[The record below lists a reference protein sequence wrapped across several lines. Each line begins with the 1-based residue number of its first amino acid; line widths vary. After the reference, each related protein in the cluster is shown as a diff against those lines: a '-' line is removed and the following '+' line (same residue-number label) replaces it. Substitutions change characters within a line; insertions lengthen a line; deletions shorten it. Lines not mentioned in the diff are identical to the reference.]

1 MRSLQREAETIRNIL
16 VGKESAYIAPFFVT
30 KPYYGMFARLSKD
43 ETRRMMDNLI
53 SAGELDYLREFGGNI
68 GYSIRPSE
76 RRKGYAKRMLS
87 LLLPHCREL
96 GLEKVMISCEVDNE
110 GSRRTILSNGG
121 VYDSTAHEPDEDSDL
136 ERYWI
141 TL

>member
-1 MRSLQREAETIRNIL
+1 
-16 VGKESAYIAPFFVT
+16 
-30 KPYYGMFARLSKD
+30 
-43 ETRRMMDNLI
+43 
-53 SAGELDYLREFGGNI
+53 
-68 GYSIRPSE
+68 
-76 RRKGYAKRMLS
+76 MLS

-121 VYDSTAHEPDEDSDL
+121 VYDSTAHEPDEDIDL